1 MKYFFDTSVLIP
13 VFLSDHEHHE
23 RSFAAFTGADRRSAC
38 CAAHSLAEVYAT
50 VTRLPGK
57 HRLSSE
63 QAVLFLEAI
72 EERLA
77 IVALDS
83 DEYLRAIRKAAVEG
97 IVGGALYD
105 YLLAACAVKAGAEVL
120 YTWNLR
126 DFKRL
131 GADVAKRVRTP
142 SQRADG

>member
-1 MKYFFDTSVLIP
+1 MKHFFDTSVLIP
-13 VFLSDHEHHE
+13 VFLLDHEHHE
-23 RSFAAFTGADRRSAC
+23 RSFAAFAAADRRSAC

-50 VTRLPGK
+50 LTRLPGR
-57 HRLSSE
+57 HRLSGE
-63 QAVLFLEAI
+63 QAVLLLEAI

-77 IVALDS
+77 IVALES

-105 YLLAACAVKAGAEVL
+105 CLLAACAVKARAEVV
-120 YTWNLR
+120 YTWNLQ
-126 DFKRL
+126 DFRRM

-142 SQRADG
+142 

>member
-13 VFLSDHEHHE
+13 VFLSDHEHHD
-23 RSFAAFTGADRRSAC
+23 RSFAAFAAADRRSAC

-57 HRLSSE
+57 YRLSGE

-72 EERLA
+72 EERLT
-77 IVALDS
+77 IVSLEG
-83 DEYLRAIRKAAVEG
+83 DEYLRTIRRAAVEG

-105 YLLAACAVKAGAEVL
+105 YLLAACALKAGAEVL

-131 GADVAKRVRTP
+131 GADLSKRLRTP
-142 SQRADG
+142 

>member
-13 VFLSDHEHHE
+13 VFLSDHEYHD
-23 RSFAAFTGADRRSAC
+23 RSFAAFAAADRRSAC

-57 HRLSSE
+57 YRLSGE

-72 EERLA
+72 EERLT
-77 IVALDS
+77 IVSLEG
-83 DEYLRAIRKAAVEG
+83 DEYLRTIRRAAVEG

-105 YLLAACAVKAGAEVL
+105 YLLAACALKASAEVL

-131 GADVAKRVRTP
+131 GADLSKRLRTP
-142 SQRADG
+142 